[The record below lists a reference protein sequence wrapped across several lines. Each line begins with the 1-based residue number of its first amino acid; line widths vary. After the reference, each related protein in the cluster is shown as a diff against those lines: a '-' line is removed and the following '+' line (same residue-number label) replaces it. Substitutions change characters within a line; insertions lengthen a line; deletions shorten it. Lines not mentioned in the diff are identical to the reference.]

1 MKPYRTP
8 LPIPKHSRSFALL
21 ILMTLLLATTTA
33 HAQYRQWVDTTL
45 PPIKKPYGVGE
56 SEFLLGSYKIFYG
69 EGSPITDLWDYYSSV
84 GINTVL
90 LAAPPEYRKRFDSF
104 LLATNRPQNGRVIVA
119 AFWKII
125 EATSAREIEF
135 YPFDSSQS
143 RKWGYNECLALSYDD
158 DAVAFNPEYAQGPNA
173 PREAIYDTADAGTL
187 ALGDIAYNY
196 RPAHIYPYRIVPTDT
211 SWRAVSPDS
220 LINRWQLSFDPIGQT
235 YYIALTGHLF
245 EGGTA
250 SPATNLFRIEVWN
263 EINRGVPYTPI
274 GDSIPQS
281 DTFNQALLYHT
292 LYVTKADLD
301 RISTTHP
308 YDEYRTVSF
317 PIDLDRCDGCMSG
330 PLRHVL
336 HDSLEY
342 RQFNIKV
349 YYQGGEKVALRSVA
363 IRDSIAEMMIGSR
376 TESVQYRQRFLEVLE
391 SLLGDE
397 NQRKS
402 ITTWLGEPVLGE
414 AIGRREM
421 RRLLRQWNHA
431 Q

>member
-1 MKPYRTP
+1 MRHDRTQP
-8 LPIPKHSRSFALL
+8 PIRHRCTTLALL
-21 ILMTLLLATTTA
+21 LLMATATA
-33 HAQYRQWVDTTL
+33 HAQYRQWMDTTI
-45 PPIKKPYGVGE
+45 PTIKKPYGVGE
-56 SEFLLGSYKIFYG
+56 SEFLIGSYKYYYNNNRPVT
-69 EGSPITDLWDYYSSV
+69 ELWDFYASL
-84 GINTVL
+84 GISTVIL
-90 LAAPPEYRKRFDSF
+90 CNSHFYRQQFDSF

-119 AFWKII
+119 DSWKII

-143 RKWGYNECLALSYDD
+143 RKWGYNECVALSYDD

-245 EGGTA
+245 PFGSA
-250 SPATNLFRIEVWN
+250 SSTTNLFRIELWN
-263 EINRGVPYTPI
+263 EINQGVPYIPI

-292 LYVTKADLD
+292 FYVTKADLLP
-301 RISTTHP
+301 TGQN
-308 YDEYRTVSF
+308 YNEYRTVSF

-336 HDSLEY
+336 HDSSEY

-376 TESVQYRQRFLEVLE
+376 TQSVQYRQDFVEVLE
-391 SLLGDE
+391 SVLGDE
-397 NQRKS
+397 DQRKS
-402 ITTWLGEPVLGE
+402 ITNWLGEPVLGE
-414 AIGRREM
+414 AMGRREM
-421 RRLLRQWNHA
+421 RRLLRQWNYA
-431 Q
+431 K